1 MSFAKDLKAFAK
13 KTGNRLDETAVA
25 TIFRLN
31 ELVVT
36 RTPVRTGRA
45 RGSWIPSIGSV
56 DVTAKGG
63 TDKGGSATIS
73 RANSVAT
80 KALGNVY
87 VLANNLDYIGV
98 LEYGGYPDPPENGSW
113 DKKSGKWVMLSEGGY
128 SRQAPHGMLRISV
141 QELKQFI
148 YDEAR
153 K

>member
-1 MSFAKDLKAFAK
+1 MSFSKDLESFAK

-25 TIFRLN
+25 TIFKLN

-36 RTPVRTGRA
+36 RTPVRNGRA
-45 RGSWIPSIGSV
+45 RGGWIPSIGSV
-56 DVTAKGG
+56 NITAKGG
-63 TDKGGSATIS
+63 IDKDGATTIS
-73 RANSVAT
+73 RANSLAA

-98 LEYGGYPDPPENGSW
+98 LEYGGYPDPPKKGSW
-113 DKKSGKWVMLSEGGY
+113 DKKSGKWVRLSEGGY
-128 SRQAPHGMLRISV
+128 SRQAPHGMVRISV